1 VFVLKTNYGQ
11 KDIDERFTNNPP
23 TKSVDE
29 EELVNALSK
38 NGIVLN
44 LLYRKKAI
52 IRQQRLSTKMAIDR
66 RYDSKR
72 NDFSDYL
79 LVIHRPYDFD
89 FAV

>member
-1 VFVLKTNYGQ
+1 MGRKT
-11 KDIDERFTNNPP
+11 DERFTNNPP
-23 TKSVDE
+23 PKQVE
-29 EELVNALSK
+29 KEELVNALSK

-44 LLYRKKAI
+44 LLYSKKAAGS

-79 LVIHRPYDFD
+79 SHPQALRP
-89 FAV
+89 